1 MVMQAQDHDAGSASG
16 RFHYAWLIVG
26 MATALQVTTNFIS
39 QAFGILIVILEDE
52 FEWTLTAIIM
62 AYFFRSIVSAILA
75 PVAGWIA
82 DRYGPRRSLLVAST
96 LYVSGLLLLSTI
108 TTVWQLYLYYSVVLG
123 IAQALFRVNI
133 PTTVAAWFR
142 RRLGLA
148 VGIQQS
154 AGGMGGSIMAPA
166 LALLL
171 SRTDWQTAFWIIPVA
186 GGIIV
191 FSLVMFFHGEPKDV
205 NKKPYGTREDD
216 PPPAPTNDPAVTKV
230 RSQVFL
236 KHARNTRAFWNLIA
250 IHHLGC
256 VGHSIVMVGAV
267 FFATQQGV
275 SLQAAAWIVS
285 IYSLSSI
292 GSRFATPILADM
304 WGAKGVM
311 ALAYTIQGVSVA
323 LLFWAHDPWQFYL
336 FAVPFGIGLGGEMS
350 AFLVINRQYYGM
362 APVRTVFGFQSLGSG
377 IGMALGGLLG
387 GLVYDYF
394 GSYDI
399 AWFISIAASL
409 GGAGCILLL
418 EPTSRL
424 LVPNWEESLPA
435 EARTPA
441 PAQATAQATTQTT

>member
-1 MVMQAQDHDAGSASG
+1 MVKQARDHDALPVDG

-26 MATALQVTTNFIS
+26 MATVLQVTTNFIS
-39 QAFGILIVILEDE
+39 QAFAILIVILQDE
-52 FEWTLTAIIM
+52 FHWTLTAIIL
-62 AYFFRSIVSAILA
+62 AYFFRSMVSSLLA

-82 DRYGPRRSLLVAST
+82 DRHGTRRSLLVAST
-96 LYVSGLLLLSTI
+96 MYVGGMFLLSTI
-108 TTVWQLYLYYSVVLG
+108 TTVWQLYLYYSLILG
-123 IAQALFRVNI
+123 TAQALFTINI

-154 AGGMGGSIMAPA
+154 AGGMGASIMAPV

-171 SRTDWQTAFWIIPVA
+171 SRTDWQTAFWIIPIV
-186 GGIIV
+186 GGTIV
-191 FSLVMFFHGEPKDV
+191 FSLVMLFHGDPADV
-205 NKKPYGTREDD
+205 DKKPLGTREDD
-216 PPPAPTNDPAVTKV
+216 PPPPINNPAVTKV

-256 VGHSIVMVGAV
+256 VGHSIVMVGVV
-267 FFATQQGV
+267 FFAHTQQGI

-285 IYSLSSI
+285 VYSLSSV
-292 GSRFATPILADM
+292 GSRFATPILADR

-311 ALAYTIQGVSVA
+311 VLAYTIQGLSVA
-323 LLFWAHDPWQFYL
+323 LLFWTHDPWQFYL
-336 FAVPFGIGLGGEMS
+336 FAVIFGIGLGGEMS

-377 IGMALGGLLG
+377 MGMALGGLLG
-387 GLVYDYF
+387 GVVYDLYD
-394 GSYDI
+394 SYSI
-399 AWFISIAASL
+399 AWVISIAASL
-409 GGAGCILLL
+409 GGAACILLL

-424 LVPNWEESLPA
+424 LIPDWEESLPE

-441 PAQATAQATTQTT
+441 TAQAS